1 MTDMAELACENCGR
15 FLEDQLSD
23 RTSSPQSVICPACG
37 HEQWVDLASAEA
49 ELAPQPPRTRWLQR
63 DLEPHRGTLILALG
77 ILSLALVAVLPCLG
91 IPLGIAAWVMGRAD
105 LKKIRQGLMDPT
117 GESSTNAGRI
127 CGQIGTIVSLVLTLL
142 IAVFYVGIFAIAFF
156 VAVQQQGQ
164 APAANGDE
172 ERPAVVAPEEP
183 PADPPMPDKPP
194 EPDAPPADPP
204 GLQFPP

>member
-1 MTDMAELACENCGR
+1 MAELACENCGR

-105 LKKIRQGLMDPT
+105 LKKIRQGLMDPA

-127 CGQIGTIVSLVLTLL
+127 CGKIGTIVSLVLTLL
-142 IAVFYVGIFAIAFF
+142 IFVFYAGIFAVLFF
-156 VAVQQQGQ
+156 VSLEQGI
-164 APAANGDE
+164 APAPNGNE
-172 ERPAVVAPEEP
+172 GRPVLVAPEEP
-183 PADPPMPDKPP
+183 PPDQPMPDFPPKP
-194 EPDAPPADPP
+194 DMPPLDPQ
-204 GLQFPP
+204 GGQFPP